1 MGVSLKEIVKEY
13 AKPCKTED
21 LSGIVAIDAL
31 NTLYQFL
38 TIIRQPDGTPL
49 MDSSGRTTSHLSG
62 LFYRTISML
71 EVGLQPVFIFDGK
84 PPELKRATNEERHA
98 RREEAELKFH
108 EAQRAGDTEAA
119 YKYARSAAR
128 PDEAIIQSAK
138 DLLTAMDIPYLIA
151 PSEGEAQAAY
161 MVMQG
166 DVTYAASQDYD
177 TLLFGAPSFLRNLT
191 VSGRRKIR
199 GRTIQVHPEIITLK
213 DALAGLSLT
222 REELIQIAILIG
234 TDFNPGVPGI
244 GAKRGLKAVKNGEYE
259 KTLEQAPPADID
271 YDEVMNFF
279 LHPPVTDEYSL
290 EWKNLDAETVRSFL
304 CDDYEFSD
312 EKIMRTLEKV
322 ANTKEQKSLDQW
334 F

>member
-1 MGVSLKEIVKEY
+1 MGVALKDIVKEY
-13 AKPCKTED
+13 AKPCRAED
-21 LSGIVAIDAL
+21 LSGIIAIDAF

-38 TIIRQPDGTPL
+38 TIIRQPDGAPL

-62 LFYRTISML
+62 LFYRTVSML
-71 EVGLQPVFIFDGK
+71 EVGLKPVFIFDGK

-98 RREEAELKFH
+98 RREEAEQRFQ
-108 EAQRAGDTEAA
+108 EAQRAGDTQAA
-119 YKYARSAAR
+119 YKYARAAAR

-138 DLLTAMDIPYLIA
+138 DLLTAMNIPYLEA

-161 MVMQG
+161 MVMKG

-191 VSGRRKIR
+191 VSGRRKYR
-199 GRTIQVHPEIITLK
+199 GRTIQVQPEIITLQGV
-213 DALAGLSLT
+213 LSGLSLT

-244 GAKRGLKAVKNGEYE
+244 GAKRGLKEVRNGGFKKALNQVESS
-259 KTLEQAPPADID
+259 DID
-271 YDEVMNFF
+271 YDEVMEFF
-279 LHPPVTDEYSL
+279 LHPPVTDAYSL
-290 EWKNLDAETVRSFL
+290 SWEPVRAEPVRKFL
-304 CDDYEFSD
+304 CDDYEFD
-312 EKIMRTLEKV
+312 EQKIMKTLERV
-322 ANTKEQKSLDQW
+322 AHTGAQQSLEQW